1 MASDDNSMSVERPR
15 GPIRGPQ
22 TLAAGLVMLALA
34 GLALWALGNLSSGT
48 ARAMGPGM
56 MPRGLAYLVAICG
69 LLLVVFG
76 IIRQSDPIERF
87 NVRAPFFVLA
97 GILAFALTIRVF
109 GLAVAGPLCLVIGG
123 LATPDSRLKELVVF
137 AAIMTGA
144 CIGLFRYALG
154 LPMPILIIPGVIY
167 I

>member
-1 MASDDNSMSVERPR
+1 MASDDQTITVERPR
-15 GPIRGPQ
+15 GLIRGPQ

-34 GLALWALGNLSSGT
+34 GLALWALGSLSSGT

-87 NVRAPFFVLA
+87 NVRSPFFVVA
-97 GILAFALTIRVF
+97 GILAFALTIRLF
-109 GLAVAGPLCLVIGG
+109 GLAVAGPLCLVLGG
-123 LATPDSRLKELVVF
+123 LATPDSRLKELVIF
-137 AAIMTGA
+137 AVIMTA
-144 CIGLFRYALG
+144 VCIGLFRYALS